1 MEVVCDVVQRHVS
14 SLLLCMQATCSSAL
28 ESVLPE
34 MKKMRLLARK
44 TDIPEARIRTKTR
57 KYLLAIGDKIVSLP
71 RDDGLPEPSDLWDY
85 VSDYTENINDGEQ
98 LKTLYDKLDTDRVA
112 KSAEGLDDADE
123 EAADGADDAEEDAD
137 VEDEGG
143 EAPSNAAAVEDYDE
157 GYDPEADDGDEP
169 DGDDDEDWAA

>member
-1 MEVVCDVVQRHVS
+1 
-14 SLLLCMQATCSSAL
+14 
-28 ESVLPE
+28 
-34 MKKMRLLARK
+34 MRLLARK

-71 RDDGLPEPSDLWDY
+71 CDDGLPEHADLWDY
-85 VSDYTENINDGEQ
+85 VSEYTKNVNDGDH

-112 KSAEGLDDADE
+112 KEADGLEEGDDDG
-123 EAADGADDAEEDAD
+123 ADGADDVDDDVDVDAEDI
-137 VEDEGG
+137 
-143 EAPSNAAAVEDYDE
+143 EAPSATAAIEDYDE